1 MMFPI
6 SLLPPLFMLIF
17 FSLYHSHYH
26 SLLLRFSWYLSLT
39 PIMTSQLIRITDVR
53 PFIQWYWLLTIVVS
67 IEQQGVSQ
75 FIFHFG
81 WQPKPKVK
89 FCIFMIVS
97 RSIVGGCGGFVF
109 VFLFMSGLVLM
120 LMFLLLLLLFFFY
133 YFFYLRVRFSCF
145 FYSKMS
151 LKLLKFTSRDI
162 RCKATL
168 SGMCIQNSFLRAIFF
183 SFYSFKW

>member
-1 MMFPI
+1 MWWMPAKNAEIFTRNLRYIYSSFVPMMFPI
-6 SLLPPLFMLIF
+6 LLLPPLFMLIF
-17 FSLYHSHYH
+17 LSLSHSH
-26 SLLLRFSWYLSLT
+26 SLSVSKYLSLT
-39 PIMTSQLIRITDVR
+39 PIMTSQLIRITNVR

-120 LMFLLLLLLFFFY
+120 LMFLLLLLLFFL
-133 YFFYLRVRFSCF
+133 FFF
-145 FYSKMS
+145 FICVCGFLVFFLFENVVEIVEIYV
-151 LKLLKFTSRDI
+151 
-162 RCKATL
+162 
-168 SGMCIQNSFLRAIFF
+168 SGYPL
-183 SFYSFKW
+183 